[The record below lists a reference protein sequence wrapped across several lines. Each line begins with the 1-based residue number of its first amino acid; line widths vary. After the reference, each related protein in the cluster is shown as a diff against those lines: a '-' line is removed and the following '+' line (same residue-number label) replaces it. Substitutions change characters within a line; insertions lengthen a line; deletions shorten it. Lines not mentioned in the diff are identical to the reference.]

1 LYVPSWQVSGMKSYI
16 LRVHIASGAGAP
28 NAAVAGIVED
38 PDTAEMWRFRDR
50 HELWA
55 IVSRATSTQRVSW
68 QPGQG
73 GDRFNRK
80 E

>member
-1 LYVPSWQVSGMKSYI
+1 MKSYV
-16 LRVHIASGAGAP
+16 LRIHVASNAGAP

-38 PDTAEMWRFRDR
+38 PDTGQMWRFHEP

-55 IVSRATSTQRVSW
+55 IVSRATSTEQAVW

-73 GDRFNRK
+73 GYRFDRK